1 MLKSGDDRG
10 KKVVVGIDMVVG
22 LNMEGKARKTEAA
35 GAVGE
40 GFGWRRRS
48 FLRDEPDHV
57 ISL

>member
-1 MLKSGDDRG
+1 MRLLKSGDDRG
-10 KKVVVGIDMVVG
+10 KKVVVGINVVVG

-48 FLRDEPDHV
+48 FLRYPLT
-57 ISL
+57 S